1 MTGAATGAAVRAAV
15 RAAVGAGA
23 EENCVGAVLMAL
35 MSEDSRVVIQDEGVI
50 ERFTTEQATAYPT
63 NWRDPLNCGGKGSG
77 ECARFG
83 LRLRIPI
90 PAQAGIPTTGFLLT
104 RATTVHASSRQPATS
119 CTIMSSTIMSSFVI
133 II

>member
-23 EENCVGAVLMAL
+23 EENCVGAVLRVL
-35 MSEDSRVVIQDEGVI
+35 MSEDVPASSHRTRGGGNREIYN
-50 ERFTTEQATAYPT
+50 RTSYPT
-63 NWRDPLNCGGKGSG
+63 NWWDRLNCGGKGSG
-77 ECARFG
+77 ECARSG

-104 RATTVHASSRQPATS
+104 RDHGTPHRVSRYVVH
-119 CTIMSSTIMSSFVI
+119 ISSFVI